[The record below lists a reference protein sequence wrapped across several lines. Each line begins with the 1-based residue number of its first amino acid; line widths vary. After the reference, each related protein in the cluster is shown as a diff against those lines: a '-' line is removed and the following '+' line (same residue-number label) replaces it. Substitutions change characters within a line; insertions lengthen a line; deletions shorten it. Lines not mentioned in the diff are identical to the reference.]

1 MNAIKRE
8 VTVWKLNTLV
18 SAWILLQ
25 RNNAINFSE
34 NCLSSEWLLG
44 IVRKLENIID
54 LTVNKFKTQIWKK
67 KKISYL
73 L

>member
-1 MNAIKRE
+1 MNAIKRD

-34 NCLSSEWLLG
+34 NFLSSEWLLG
-44 IVRKLENIID
+44 IARKLEKKID
-54 LTVNKFKTQIWKK
+54 LQFNCQ
-67 KKISYL
+67 
-73 L
+73 